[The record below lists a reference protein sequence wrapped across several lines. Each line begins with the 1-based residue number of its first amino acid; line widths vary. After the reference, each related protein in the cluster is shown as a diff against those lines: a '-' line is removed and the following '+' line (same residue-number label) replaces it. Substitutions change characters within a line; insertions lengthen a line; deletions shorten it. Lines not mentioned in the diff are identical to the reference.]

1 MKTQETKNRYSQGRN
16 AFVASGST
24 LMEVLI
30 ASSIGVLVLAALI
43 ALMTTQVQ
51 EQRKEMV
58 DSNLQQQANLLEDK
72 ITRLFRSMSAGQ
84 AAILGNPIAA
94 GSPFYHLIVVA
105 RGSAPIARE
114 QVAFDSATF
123 TCASTPNLAVP
134 ATREIY
140 FGQSKLAVLRELYF
154 FISQKNDG
162 ASDASAITV
171 FFKMDDNGMGHRGR
185 TNVLVRSFTTTMR
198 NN

>member
-1 MKTQETKNRYSQGRN
+1 MKIRETKNLYYRDSRM
-16 AFVASGST
+16 FVVSGST

-43 ALMTTQVQ
+43 GLMTTQVQ

-84 AAILGNPIAA
+84 AVILGNPISA
-94 GSPFYHLIVVA
+94 GSPSYHLIVVA

-114 QVAFDSATF
+114 QVAFDPATF
-123 TCASTPNLAVP
+123 TCAYTPSLAVP
-134 ATREIY
+134 GTRQIY
-140 FGQSKLAVLRELYF
+140 FGQSKLAVLR
-154 FISQKNDG
+154 D
-162 ASDASAITV
+162 
-171 FFKMDDNGMGHRGR
+171 
-185 TNVLVRSFTTTMR
+185 
-198 NN
+198 